1 VTAPAPV
8 VIEVVEGDASAR
20 RRLTR
25 LLRRARYRVVAVADA
40 EAALRG
46 PPGRRFDATVV
57 VLADRAG
64 LGALAALRARTRAL
78 IALAPPAVVDVVDAL
93 DAGADDYLAQPVDP
107 DELLARLRA
116 ALRRG
121 GAETS
126 PPAVITA
133 DFTLDLANRRL
144 TRAGQEVHLTPT
156 EWRILELL
164 AAHPD
169 KLVSHDQMLR
179 AIWGPGKVDQ
189 LVYLRVYVAALRRKL
204 EPDRTVP
211 HYLITEPGFGYR
223 FRPEGSP
230 R

>member
-1 VTAPAPV
+1 VA
-8 VIEVVEGDASAR
+8 VIEVVEGDPSAR

-25 LLRRARYRVVAVADA
+25 LLRGARYRVVAVADT
-40 EAALRG
+40 EAALGG
-46 PPGRRFDATVV
+46 PSNRPFDATVV
-57 VLADRAG
+57 ALSDRAG
-64 LGALAALRARTRAL
+64 LTALAALRSRTLAL
-78 IALAPPAVVDVVDAL
+78 IALAPTEVADVVEAL
-93 DAGADDYLAQPVDP
+93 NAGADDYVAQPADP

-121 GAETS
+121 RTVAS
-126 PPAVITA
+126 P
-133 DFTLDLANRRL
+133 DFTVDVANRRL

-179 AIWGPGKVDQ
+179 AIWGPGKVDK
-189 LVYLRVYVAALRRKL
+189 LVYVRVYVAALRRKL
-204 EPDRTVP
+204 EPDRAIP

-223 FRPEGSP
+223 FHPGGAP
-230 R
+230 Q